1 MAPGRSTYNFDPSSQ
16 QPIPAIP
23 DNNHIDREDDL
34 SYKYDISMNPCTKTV
49 IVQSTDTC
57 NEMAESYGITFKD
70 MLAWNEK
77 LRRDCMNLD
86 DDEPICVSVSPG
98 GINPP
103 HEPKVHE
110 DKKVV
115 KKVAKPPKSKLQ
127 AASKPIAPAA
137 HGPAKVSRIEG
148 NPEIQIESE
157 EPTPKIASSSSNAK
171 GGSRHPTNAA
181 TTVGYAT
188 FSVVG
193 AALISLVL
201 VL

>member
-1 MAPGRSTYNFDPSSQ
+1 MKLTISVALLVVVATHVAAVT
-16 QPIPAIP
+16 PIPIP
-23 DNNHIDREDDL
+23 E
-34 SYKYDISMNPCTKTV
+34 CTKTV

-86 DDEPICVSVSPG
+86 DD
-98 GINPP
+98 
-103 HEPKVHE
+103 
-110 DKKVV
+110 
-115 KKVAKPPKSKLQ
+115 
-127 AASKPIAPAA
+127 APAA